1 MAKDLRYRPLGA
13 AIPSVPGVNFTT
25 AANAKARSFD
35 AIGNALNAMSDYAYK
50 KAVKQTERE
59 AAKYAFENPVTA
71 EQIQDAISQGRDLDE
86 IVGDPDTVFGAV
98 TTATAAQQLTTELQ
112 MEADKAASSYS
123 AMIDA
128 GMDID
133 IPKMQQDM
141 RAMIDGH
148 TDLIAGIDPGQALKY
163 NASANTSASAV
174 YKSALQNKLKI
185 IQTQKIARADMALA
199 EMPNKF
205 KGILQDI
212 ESDAD
217 TGDIL
222 LRLAQEGAKYVD
234 FAINTG
240 DKTYAVNK
248 SEEIQEE
255 LSKAKIGVLLDFA
268 NTPGNGRQALAGNFG
283 NRYNVLYSTLSDEE
297 KALFRKTYI
306 DGAKELLSLES
317 AQDSA
322 DDRRVKDKVDGLLP
336 DIHEAI
342 RNRDFETATPLV
354 EQLQKFEPEKAAKF
368 FKVMETDGGVDNADR
383 VAELNTLAMR
393 RELTDTD
400 ILDAFTDREI
410 TAETMDSLLG
420 DLRAQKDKRFN
431 SAVDVLSDF
440 YGRPELLARGKYGKA
455 PENLRQFAKHRS
467 DMILKMYKDPDFDPM
482 QFANDIIAKEKAD
495 PTVNAE
501 KQTLITTLTR
511 TVGKASKSF
520 FGKNIVDLDELIAEA
535 QRLQANPEKGGFF
548 SPGTDMEA
556 LAELLPGTDM
566 EALAELLS
574 DAKELQELRGQ

>member
-174 YKSALQNKLKI
+174 YKLALQNKLKI
-185 IQTQKIARADMALA
+185 IQTQKIVRADMALA

-212 ESDAD
+212 ESDGD
-217 TGDIL
+217 TSDIL

-322 DDRRVKDKVDGLLP
+322 DDRLVKNKVDGLLP

-410 TAETMDSLLG
+410 TAGTMDSLLG

-467 DMILKMYKDPDFDPM
+467 DMILKMDKDPEFDPI
-482 QFANDIIAKEKAD
+482 QFANDIIAKEKTD

-501 KQTLITTLTR
+501 KQKLITTLTR

-535 QRLQANPEKGGFF
+535 QKLQANPEKGGFF

-556 LAELLPGTDM
+556 LAELL
-566 EALAELLS
+566 S

>member
-25 AANAKARSFD
+25 AANARARSYD

-185 IQTQKIARADMALA
+185 IQTQKIVRADMALA

-212 ESDAD
+212 ESDGD
-217 TGDIL
+217 TSDIL

-322 DDRRVKDKVDGLLP
+322 DDRLVKNKVDGLLP

-410 TAETMDSLLG
+410 TAGTMDSLLG

-467 DMILKMYKDPDFDPM
+467 DMILKMDKDPEFDPI
-482 QFANDIIAKEKAD
+482 QFANDIIAKEKTD
-495 PTVNAE
+495 PTVNPE
-501 KQTLITTLTR
+501 KDASIKMLTKN
-511 TVGKASKSF
+511 VGKSSVSL
-520 FGKNIVDLDELIAEA
+520 FGKNIIDLDELIAEA

-556 LAELLPGTDM
+556 LAELL
-566 EALAELLS
+566 S

>member
-1 MAKDLRYRPLGA
+1 MAKDLRYRPLGV

-25 AANAKARSFD
+25 AANARARSYD
-35 AIGNALNAMSDYAYK
+35 AMGKALNAMSDYAYK

-112 MEADKAASSYS
+112 MEADKAVSSYS

-148 TDLIAGIDPGQALKY
+148 TDIIAGIDPGQALKY

-174 YKSALQNKLKI
+174 YKSALQNKLQI
-185 IQTQKIARADMALA
+185 IQTQKIARADMAFA

-217 TGDIL
+217 TEDIL
-222 LRLAQEGAKYVD
+222 LRLAQEGAKYAD
-234 FAINTG
+234 FAIHTG
-240 DKTYAVNK
+240 NRTYGENK
-248 SEEIQEE
+248 SKEIIEEI
-255 LSKAKIGVLLDFA
+255 SKAKIGVLLDFA
-268 NTPGNGRQALAGNFG
+268 NAPGNGRQALSGNFG

-297 KALFRKTYI
+297 KALFRTTYI

-322 DDRRVKDKVDGLLP
+322 DDRRVKDRVDGLLP

-342 RNRDFETATPLV
+342 RNRDFEAATPLV

-368 FKVMETDGGVDNADR
+368 FKVMETEGGIDNADR

-410 TAETMDSLLG
+410 TAGTMDSLLG

-440 YGRPELLARGKYGKA
+440 YGRPELLSMGKTGKA
-455 PENLRQFAKHRS
+455 PENLRQFAEHRS
-467 DMILKMYKDPDFDPM
+467 DMILKMDKDPDFDPM
-482 QFANDIIAKEKAD
+482 QFAREVIAKEKAD
-495 PTVNAE
+495 PTVNPE
-501 KQTLITTLTR
+501 KDQLISTLRR
-511 TVGKASKSF
+511 TVGNASKSF
-520 FGKNIVDLDELIAEA
+520 FGKNITDLNELITMA
-535 QRLQANPEKGGFF
+535 QELQANPEKKGFF
-548 SPGTDMEA
+548 SPGTDM
-556 LAELLPGTDM
+556 D
-566 EALAELLS
+566 ALAELLS

>member
-174 YKSALQNKLKI
+174 YKLALQNKLKI
-185 IQTQKIARADMALA
+185 IQTQKIVRADMALA

-212 ESDAD
+212 ESDGD
-217 TGDIL
+217 TSDIL

-322 DDRRVKDKVDGLLP
+322 DDRLVKNKVDGLLP

-410 TAETMDSLLG
+410 TAGTMDSLLG

-467 DMILKMYKDPDFDPM
+467 DMILKMDKDPEFDPI
-482 QFANDIIAKEKAD
+482 QFANDIIAKEKTD
-495 PTVNAE
+495 PTVNAQ

-535 QRLQANPEKGGFF
+535 QKLQANPEKGGFF

-556 LAELLPGTDM
+556 LAELL
-566 EALAELLS
+566 S
-574 DAKELQELRGQ
+574 DAKELQESRGQ

>member
-1 MAKDLRYRPLGA
+1 MAKDLRYRPLGV
-13 AIPSVPGVNFTT
+13 AIPSVPGVDFTT
-25 AANAKARSFD
+25 AANARARSFD
-35 AIGNALNAMSDYAYK
+35 AMGKALNAMSDYAYK

-86 IVGDPDTVFGAV
+86 IVGDPDTIFGAV

-112 MEADKAASSYS
+112 MEADQAMSGYS

-128 GMDID
+128 GMEID

-163 NASANTSASAV
+163 NASANTSASSV
-174 YKSALQNKLKI
+174 YKAALENKLKI

-205 KGILQDI
+205 KKILQDI
-212 ESDAD
+212 ESDGD
-217 TGDIL
+217 TSDIL

-240 DKTYAVNK
+240 DKTYAVDK
-248 SEEIQEE
+248 SKEIQKE

-268 NTPGNGRQALAGNFG
+268 NKPGNGRQALSGNFG

-297 KALFRKTYI
+297 KAVFRKTYI
-306 DGAKELLSLES
+306 DNAKNLLSLES

-322 DDRRVKDKVDGLLP
+322 DDRRVKDKVDNLLP
-336 DIHEAI
+336 NIYEAI
-342 RNRDFETATPLV
+342 RNRDFEAATPLV
-354 EQLQKFEPEKAAKF
+354 EQLEKLEPEKAEKL

-383 VAELNTLAMR
+383 VSELNTLAMR
-393 RELTDTD
+393 RELTETD

-410 TAETMDSLLG
+410 TAGTMDSLLG

-467 DMILKMYKDPDFDPM
+467 DMILKMDKDPDFDPM
-482 QFANDIIAKEKAD
+482 QFANDIVAKEKTD
-495 PTVNAE
+495 PTVNPD
-501 KQTLITTLTR
+501 KQALITTLTR

-535 QRLQANPEKGGFF
+535 QKLQANPEKGGFF
-548 SPGTDMEA
+548 SR
-556 LAELLPGTDM
+556 GTDM

>member
-112 MEADKAASSYS
+112 IEADNAASSYS

-174 YKSALQNKLKI
+174 YKLALQNKLKI
-185 IQTQKIARADMALA
+185 IQTQKIVRADMALA

-212 ESDAD
+212 ESDGD
-217 TGDIL
+217 TSDIL

-268 NTPGNGRQALAGNFG
+268 KTPGNGRQALAGNFG

-322 DDRRVKDKVDGLLP
+322 DDRLVKNKVDGLLP

-368 FKVMETDGGVDNADR
+368 FKVMETEGGIDNADR

-410 TAETMDSLLG
+410 TAGTMDSLLG

-467 DMILKMYKDPDFDPM
+467 DMILKMDKDPEFDPI
-482 QFANDIIAKEKAD
+482 QFANDIIAKEKTD

-501 KQTLITTLTR
+501 KQKLITTLTR

-535 QRLQANPEKGGFF
+535 QKLQANPEKGGFF

-556 LAELLPGTDM
+556 LAELL
-566 EALAELLS
+566 S
-574 DAKELQELRGQ
+574 DAKEIQELRGQ

>member
-13 AIPSVPGVNFTT
+13 AIPSVPGVDFTT
-25 AANAKARSFD
+25 AANARARSYD
-35 AIGNALNAMSDYAYK
+35 AIGNALNAMSEYAYK

-112 MEADKAASSYS
+112 MEADKATSSYS

-222 LRLAQEGAKYVD
+222 LRLAQKGAEYVD

-240 DKTYAVNK
+240 DKTYALKK
-248 SEEIQEE
+248 SEEVQEE

-268 NTPGNGRQALAGNFG
+268 NKPGNGRQALAGNFG
-283 NRYNVLYSTLSDEE
+283 DRYNVLYSTLSDEE

-322 DDRRVKDKVDGLLP
+322 DDRRVKDKVDVLLP
-336 DIHEAI
+336 NIYKAI
-342 RNRDFETATPLV
+342 RNRDFESATPLV

-368 FKVMETDGGVDNADR
+368 FKVMETEGGIDNADR

-410 TAETMDSLLG
+410 TAGTMDSLMG
-420 DLRAQKDKRFN
+420 DLRAQMDKRFN

-467 DMILKMYKDPDFDPM
+467 DMILKMDKDPEFDPI
-482 QFANDIIAKEKAD
+482 QFANDIIAKEKTD
-495 PTVNAE
+495 PTVNPE
-501 KQTLITTLTR
+501 KQASITTLTR

-556 LAELLPGTDM
+556 LAELL
-566 EALAELLS
+566 S
-574 DAKELQELRGQ
+574 DARELQELRGQ

>member
-13 AIPSVPGVNFTT
+13 AIPSVPGVDFTT
-25 AANAKARSFD
+25 AANARARSYD
-35 AIGNALNAMSDYAYK
+35 AMGKALNAMSDYAYK

-112 MEADKAASSYS
+112 MEADKAVSSYS

-174 YKSALQNKLKI
+174 YKSALQNKLQI
-185 IQTQKIARADMALA
+185 IQTQKIARADMAFA

-217 TGDIL
+217 TEDIL

-234 FAINTG
+234 FAIHTG
-240 DKTYAVNK
+240 DKTYALKK
-248 SEEIQEE
+248 SEEVQEE
-255 LSKAKIGVLLDFA
+255 ISKVKIGVLLDFA
-268 NTPGNGRQALAGNFG
+268 NAEGNGRQALAGNFG

-354 EQLQKFEPEKAAKF
+354 EQLQKYEPEKAAKF

-410 TAETMDSLLG
+410 TAGTMDSLLG

-467 DMILKMYKDPDFDPM
+467 DMILKMDKDPDFDPM
-482 QFANDIIAKEKAD
+482 QFANDIIAKEKTD
-495 PTVNAE
+495 PTVNPE
-501 KQTLITTLTR
+501 KDALITNLTK
-511 TVGKASKSF
+511 TVGKSSVSL
-520 FGKNIVDLDELIAEA
+520 FGKNIIDLNELISEA
-535 QRLQANPEKGGFF
+535 QELQANPKKKGLF
-548 SPGTDMEA
+548 SPGTDM
-556 LAELLPGTDM
+556 D
-566 EALAELLS
+566 ALAELLS

>member
-25 AANAKARSFD
+25 AANARARSYD

-185 IQTQKIARADMALA
+185 IQTQKIARADMAFA

-217 TGDIL
+217 TEDIL

-248 SEEIQEE
+248 SEEIQGE

-322 DDRRVKDKVDGLLP
+322 DDRLVKNKVDGLLP

-410 TAETMDSLLG
+410 TAGTMDSLLG

-467 DMILKMYKDPDFDPM
+467 DMILKMDKDPEFDPI
-482 QFANDIIAKEKAD
+482 QFANDIIAKEKID

-535 QRLQANPEKGGFF
+535 QKLQANPEKGGFF

-556 LAELLPGTDM
+556 LAELL
-566 EALAELLS
+566 S

>member
-1 MAKDLRYRPLGA
+1 MAKDLRYRPLGV

-25 AANAKARSFD
+25 AANARARSYD

-71 EQIQDAISQGRDLDE
+71 EQIEDAISQGRDLDE

-185 IQTQKIARADMALA
+185 IQTQKIVRADMALA

-212 ESDAD
+212 ESDGD
-217 TGDIL
+217 TSDIL

-322 DDRRVKDKVDGLLP
+322 DDRLVKNKVDGLLP

-410 TAETMDSLLG
+410 TAGTMDSLLG

-467 DMILKMYKDPDFDPM
+467 DMILKMDKDPEFDPI
-482 QFANDIIAKEKAD
+482 QFANDIIAKEKTD

-501 KQTLITTLTR
+501 KDASIKMLIKN
-511 TVGKASKSF
+511 VGKSSVSL
-520 FGKNIVDLDELIAEA
+520 FGKNIIDLDELIAEA

-556 LAELLPGTDM
+556 LAELL
-566 EALAELLS
+566 S

>member
-174 YKSALQNKLKI
+174 YKLALQNKLKI
-185 IQTQKIARADMALA
+185 IQTQKIVRADMALA

-212 ESDAD
+212 ESDGD
-217 TGDIL
+217 TSDIL

-322 DDRRVKDKVDGLLP
+322 DDRLVKNKVDGLLP

-410 TAETMDSLLG
+410 TAGTMDSLLG

-467 DMILKMYKDPDFDPM
+467 DMILKMDKDPEFDPI
-482 QFANDIIAKEKAD
+482 QFANDIIAKEKTD

-535 QRLQANPEKGGFF
+535 QKLQANPEKGGFF

-556 LAELLPGTDM
+556 LAELL
-566 EALAELLS
+566 S

>member
-1 MAKDLRYRPLGA
+1 MAKDLRYRPLGV

-25 AANAKARSFD
+25 AANARARSYD
-35 AIGNALNAMSDYAYK
+35 AMGKALNAMSDYAYK

-112 MEADKAASSYS
+112 MEADKATSSYS

-185 IQTQKIARADMALA
+185 IQTQKIARADMAFA

-217 TGDIL
+217 TTDIL
-222 LRLAQEGAKYVD
+222 LRLAQEGAKYAD
-234 FAINTG
+234 FAIHTG
-240 DKTYAVNK
+240 DKTYALKK
-248 SEEIQEE
+248 SEEVQEE

-268 NTPGNGRQALAGNFG
+268 NKPGNGRQALAGNFG
-283 NRYNVLYSTLSDEE
+283 DRYNVLYSTLSDEE

-354 EQLQKFEPEKAAKF
+354 EQLQKYEPEKAAKF

-410 TAETMDSLLG
+410 TAGTMDSLLG

-467 DMILKMYKDPDFDPM
+467 DMILKMDKDPDFDPM
-482 QFANDIIAKEKAD
+482 QFANDIIAKEKTD
-495 PTVNAE
+495 PTVNPE
-501 KQTLITTLTR
+501 KDALITNLTR
-511 TVGKASKSF
+511 TVGKSSKSL

-535 QRLQANPEKGGFF
+535 QKLQANPEKGGFF
-548 SPGTDMEA
+548 SPGTDME
-556 LAELLPGTDM
+556 M
-566 EALAELLS
+566 LAELLS